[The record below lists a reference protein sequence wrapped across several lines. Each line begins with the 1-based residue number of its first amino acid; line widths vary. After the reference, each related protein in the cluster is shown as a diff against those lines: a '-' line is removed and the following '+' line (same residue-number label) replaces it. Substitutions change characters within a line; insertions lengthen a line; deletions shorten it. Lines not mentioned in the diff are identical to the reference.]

1 MLACVFVLGVMLPT
15 SAAHQ
20 LNLNLLG
27 LQDNGSNESEYHRL
41 DTKYKKERVL
51 FKTLLNL
58 WNDPEL
64 LALHN
69 CFRQL
74 SHICSQKSNRI
85 KACSQFN
92 QNDERNFFF
101 KCLNKTFFLFHCYG
115 IHNSFQKVDYFQNLL
130 FNGSTI

>member
-1 MLACVFVLGVMLPT
+1 MKSMLACVFVLGVMLAT
-15 SAAHQ
+15 SAAQQ

-58 WNDPEL
+58 WNDPEF

-69 CFRQL
+69 LQKETVLDSFRIFARRRGIESKRVL
-74 SHICSQKSNRI
+74 NLI
-85 KACSQFN
+85 KMMKDTFS
-92 QNDERNFFF
+92 
-101 KCLNKTFFLFHCYG
+101 LN
-115 IHNSFQKVDYFQNLL
+115 V
-130 FNGSTI
+130 